1 MPTQRQTRMARRV
14 QEELSRILLRE
25 IDDPLVRLVTITDV
39 ELSPD
44 LKHARVF
51 FSVLGGQEDAPDGA
65 LRGLRRAARHIRYLL
80 AQEGELRYTPSL
92 DFRFDPTAQRAQR
105 IEAILHR
112 LHEEGGLRSEG
123 SEEPL
128 DGDSPEANAQDDE

>member
-1 MPTQRQTRMARRV
+1 MPTQRQMRMARRI

-25 IDDPLVRLVTITDV
+25 IDDPLVRRVTITDV

-51 FSVLGGQEDAPDGA
+51 FSVLGEDEDQPVAA
-65 LRGLRRAARHIRYLL
+65 LRGLRRAAGHMRYLL
-80 AQEGELRYTPSL
+80 AQEGELRYTPAL

-105 IEAILHR
+105 IESILHR
-112 LHEEGGLRSEG
+112 LHEEGGLRP
-123 SEEPL
+123 EEPDESAAGEL
-128 DGDSPEANAQDDE
+128 PAADARDDE